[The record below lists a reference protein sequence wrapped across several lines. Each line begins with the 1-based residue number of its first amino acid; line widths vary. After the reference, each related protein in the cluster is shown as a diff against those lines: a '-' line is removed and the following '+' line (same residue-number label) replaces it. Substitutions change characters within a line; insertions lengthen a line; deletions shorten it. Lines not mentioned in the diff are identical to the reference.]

1 MSVRT
6 HKIYWLA
13 GLIILGCIGSG
24 FAYFVQELWTHNEF
38 KTAKYDTVLKEEF
51 ISPDNWLPGEEINK
65 DIWVTNNGT
74 VSAFSKIILHQ
85 EWIREENVMDF
96 EGSIVLPAEGEKF
109 PLVFDTDLG
118 KEYAAQIIW
127 GDQTVLLAS
136 GKSEE
141 IDLGLPVVE
150 CVSDAEGKWL
160 LLNEK
165 PDNEGNYTLY
175 YIGLIGQGEVTPLV
189 VDAVTMNPEIKPA
202 IIQKNQY
209 FDEKEEK
216 WITQTERN
224 STYDYECSKYTM
236 LVTATTV
243 QATEDAVKE
252 VFGTEL
258 DKKEVIDHLCTYVSS
273 QTSFEP
279 KKLYFQKKND
289 VMTWNPVRGSDGNW
303 FMSFTNM
310 IPGEEYEDCLQIEN
324 GSEKTY
330 GLYMQVVS
338 KQQDMQ
344 RDHLL
349 ELISMNV
356 LLDSKMIYEGNASG
370 KEYEDGSLQD
380 VVYLGTYKPGE
391 KSEISVHLKLDENVK
406 IDDSDILTQ
415 NDWKFMVMEIGT
427 TEKSPQV
434 IQPPKTGDLS
444 KYPLYIIVAV
454 ISLVVLVL
462 NIVSKKRFFKGI
474 C

>member
-38 KTAKYDTVLKEEF
+38 QTAQYDTVLKEEF

-65 DIWVTNNGT
+65 DVWITNNGT
-74 VSAFSKIILHQ
+74 VSAFSKIVLHQ
-85 EWIREENVMDF
+85 EWIREENVMDL
-96 EGSIVLPAEGEKF
+96 EGNVIVPAEGEKF
-109 PLVFDTDLG
+109 PLTFDADLG

-136 GKSEE
+136 GKSDA

-150 CVSDAEGKWL
+150 RVSDAEGKWL
-160 LLNEK
+160 LLNEE

-175 YIGLIGQGEVTPLV
+175 YIGLIDQGENTPLV
-189 VDAVTMNPEIKPA
+189 VDAVTMNPKIKPA

-209 FDEKEEK
+209 FDEKEQV

-236 LVTATTV
+236 LVTAATV
-243 QATEDAVKE
+243 QATKDAVKE
-252 VFGTEL
+252 VFGTES
-258 DKKEVIDHLCTYVSS
+258 DKKEVINYLCTHVLS
-273 QTSFEP
+273 QTSFES
-279 KKLYFQKKND
+279 KKLYFQKENGR
-289 VMTWNPVRGSDGNW
+289 MTWNPVQGSDGNW
-303 FMSFTNM
+303 FMNFVNM
-310 IPGEEYEDCLQIEN
+310 VPGEAYEDCLQIEN

-330 GLYMQVVS
+330 KLYMQVVS
-338 KQQDMQ
+338 KQQNMQ

-356 LLDSKMIYEGNASG
+356 LQDSKMIYEGNASG
-370 KEYEDGSLQD
+370 KEYEDGSIQD
-380 VVYLGTYKPGE
+380 VVYLGTYKAGE

-415 NDWKFMVMEIGT
+415 NDWKFMVMEVDT
-427 TEKSPQV
+427 TEKSLQV

-462 NIVSKKRFFKGI
+462 NIVSKKRFF
-474 C
+474 